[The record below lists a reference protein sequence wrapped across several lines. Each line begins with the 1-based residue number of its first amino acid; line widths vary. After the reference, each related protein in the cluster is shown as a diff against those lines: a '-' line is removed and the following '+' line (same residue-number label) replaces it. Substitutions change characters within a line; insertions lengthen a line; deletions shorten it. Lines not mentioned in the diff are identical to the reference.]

1 MIQPLLNRILI
12 KPIANS
18 DMTKGGIYKGVAVT
32 SFVPDKDLKVQTTVG
47 EVLAVGLGEYDKKG
61 KRTAPNVPVGSVV
74 FFSDTCLKQA
84 EDSYFINEGD
94 IVGFL
99 SEAVDVEHQ
108 YED

>member
-1 MIQPLLNRILI
+1 MMQPLRDRVLI

-18 DMTKGGIYKGVAVT
+18 DMSKGGIYKGIAVT

-47 EVLAVGLGEYDKKG
+47 EVLAVGLGIRDKKG
-61 KRTAPNVPVGSVV
+61 KRTPPKVPIGSIV

-84 EDSYFINEGD
+84 EDSYCINERD
-94 IVGFL
+94 IIGLL
-99 SEAVDVEHQ
+99 SKAVDVEQQ